1 MSKIINIP
9 LDKLKLHPQN
19 VRKKYEGI
27 EELAESIKARGVLQ
41 NLTVVPDKSKEGT
54 YIVVIGNRRLTA
66 AKQAGISTLP
76 CIVEEMEEKEQI
88 ETMLLENMQRND
100 LTVYE
105 EAQGFQMVLDLG
117 ETEEELAKKTGFSKT
132 TIRRRLNI
140 AKLDGKLMSEKEEDK
155 NFQIR
160 LTDLYELEKISD
172 VEKRN
177 ELLSKAENS
186 KELIWRV
193 NRELSRQKREENEK
207 KLIEQLE
214 EKGIKKAPKNASQ
227 ERYTNKW
234 ETVQSF
240 NLEKD
245 VPTEI
250 KIKVGKIPLY
260 YLTTYSSMDVIRR
273 TKDVKRKLTPAEK
286 EKAEKESRKKKIKAR
301 TKDVLITWK
310 DFIMSNIVSGKVKVS
325 EKELYEPL
333 WSLLTKCGCYVSDMT
348 VASFFSEK
356 KNFYENDEEIKEN
369 LKKRAQELSLGKQM
383 IVVIYEDLARKDLVL
398 YNGKYS
404 KLNGEL
410 FLKLYDFLKIYG
422 YTYSSSEEQ
431 EMIQGTSELYTV
443 EEE

>member
-193 NRELSRQKREENEK
+193 NGELSRQK
-207 KLIEQLE
+207 
-214 EKGIKKAPKNASQ
+214 
-227 ERYTNKW
+227 
-234 ETVQSF
+234 
-240 NLEKD
+240 
-245 VPTEI
+245 
-250 KIKVGKIPLY
+250 
-260 YLTTYSSMDVIRR
+260 
-273 TKDVKRKLTPAEK
+273 KR
-286 EKAEKESRKKKIKAR
+286 
-301 TKDVLITWK
+301 
-310 DFIMSNIVSGKVKVS
+310 
-325 EKELYEPL
+325 
-333 WSLLTKCGCYVSDMT
+333 
-348 VASFFSEK
+348 
-356 KNFYENDEEIKEN
+356 
-369 LKKRAQELSLGKQM
+369 
-383 IVVIYEDLARKDLVL
+383 
-398 YNGKYS
+398 
-404 KLNGEL
+404 GE
-410 FLKLYDFLKIYG
+410 
-422 YTYSSSEEQ
+422 
-431 EMIQGTSELYTV
+431 
-443 EEE
+443 

>member
-117 ETEEELAKKTGFSKT
+117 ETEEELANKTGFSKT

-140 AKLDGKLMSEKEEDK
+140 AKLDEKLMSEKEEDK

-177 ELLSKAENS
+177 ELLSKAANS
-186 KELIWRV
+186 NELIWRV
-193 NRELSRQKREENEK
+193 NGELSRQKREENKK
-207 KLIEQLE
+207 KLIEQLG
-214 EKGIKKAPKNASQ
+214 EKGIKKAPKNVSQ

-234 ETVQSF
+234 ETVKSF

-245 VPTEI
+245 VPAEI
-250 KIKVGKIPLY
+250 EIKVGKIPLY
-260 YLTTYSSMDVIRR
+260 YYETYSSMEVIRK

-333 WSLLTKCGCYVSDMT
+333 WSLLTKCGCYVSDTT

-369 LKKRAQELSLGKQM
+369 FKKRARELSLGKQM
-383 IVVIYEDLARKDLVL
+383 IIVIYEDLARKDLVL
-398 YNGKYS
+398 YDGKYS

-431 EMIQGTSELYTV
+431 EIIQGTSELYTV

>member
-1 MSKIINIP
+1 
-9 LDKLKLHPQN
+9 
-19 VRKKYEGI
+19 
-27 EELAESIKARGVLQ
+27 
-41 NLTVVPDKSKEGT
+41 
-54 YIVVIGNRRLTA
+54 
-66 AKQAGISTLP
+66 
-76 CIVEEMEEKEQI
+76 
-88 ETMLLENMQRND
+88 
-100 LTVYE
+100 
-105 EAQGFQMVLDLG
+105 
-117 ETEEELAKKTGFSKT
+117 
-132 TIRRRLNI
+132 
-140 AKLDGKLMSEKEEDK
+140 MSEKEEDK

-193 NRELSRQKREENEK
+193 NGELSRQKREENEK

-214 EKGIKKAPKNASQ
+214 EKGTKKAPKNASQ

-234 ETVQSF
+234 ETVKSF

-245 VPTEI
+245 VPAEI

-260 YLTTYSSMDVIRR
+260 YLAPYSSMEVIRR

-333 WSLLTKCGCYVSDMT
+333 WSLLTKCGCYVSDTT

-369 LKKRAQELSLGKQM
+369 LKKRARELSLGKQM
-383 IVVIYEDLARKDLVL
+383 IIVIYEDLIRKDLVL
-398 YNGKYS
+398 YDGKYS
-404 KLNGEL
+404 KFNGEL

-431 EMIQGTSELYTV
+431 EIIQGTSELYTV

>member
-27 EELAESIKARGVLQ
+27 EELAESIKARGILQ
-41 NLTVVPDKSKEGT
+41 NLTVVPDKSKEGI

-140 AKLDGKLMSEKEEDK
+140 AKLDEKLMSEKEEDK

-177 ELLSKAENS
+177 ELLSKAANS
-186 KELIWRV
+186 NELIWRV
-193 NRELSRQKREENEK
+193 NGELSRQKREENKK

-214 EKGIKKAPKNASQ
+214 EKGIKKAPKNVSQ

-234 ETVQSF
+234 ETVKSF

-245 VPTEI
+245 VPAEI
-250 KIKVGKIPLY
+250 EIKVGKIPLY
-260 YLTTYSSMDVIRR
+260 YYETYSSMEVIRK

-333 WSLLTKCGCYVSDMT
+333 WSLLTKCGCYVSDTT

-369 LKKRAQELSLGKQM
+369 LKKRARELSLGKQM
-383 IVVIYEDLARKDLVL
+383 IIVIYEDLARKDLVL
-398 YNGKYS
+398 YDGKYS

-431 EMIQGTSELYTV
+431 EIIQGTSELYTV

>member
-193 NRELSRQKREENEK
+193 NGELSRQKREENEK

-325 EKELYEPL
+325 EKELYAPL
-333 WSLLTKCGCYVSDMT
+333 WRLLTKCGCYVSDMT
-348 VASFFSEK
+348 VASFFSEM
-356 KNFYENDEEIKEN
+356 KNEKSD
-369 LKKRAQELSLGKQM
+369 S
-383 IVVIYEDLARKDLVL
+383 
-398 YNGKYS
+398 
-404 KLNGEL
+404 
-410 FLKLYDFLKIYG
+410 
-422 YTYSSSEEQ
+422 
-431 EMIQGTSELYTV
+431 
-443 EEE
+443 

>member
-27 EELAESIKARGVLQ
+27 EELAESIKARGILQ

-140 AKLDGKLMSEKEEDK
+140 AKLDEKLMSEKEEDK

-177 ELLSKAENS
+177 ELLSKAANS
-186 KELIWRV
+186 NELIWRV
-193 NRELSRQKREENEK
+193 NGELSRQKREENKK

-214 EKGIKKAPKNASQ
+214 EKGIKKAPKNVSQ

-234 ETVQSF
+234 ETVKSF

-245 VPTEI
+245 VPAEI
-250 KIKVGKIPLY
+250 EIKVGKIPLY
-260 YLTTYSSMDVIRR
+260 YYETYSSMEVIRK

-325 EKELYEPL
+325 EKDMDILSEDEFKKLSKEEKIIHYLLYRATGDEVDEFVHSVDKDRLPF
-333 WSLLTKCGCYVSDMT
+333 VFRFDESDLRD
-348 VASFFSEK
+348 VIKQIPEDVFEALYK
-356 KNFYENDEEIKEN
+356 KIN
-369 LKKRAQELSLGKQM
+369 L
-383 IVVIYEDLARKDLVL
+383 D
-398 YNGKYS
+398 
-404 KLNGEL
+404 
-410 FLKLYDFLKIYG
+410 
-422 YTYSSSEEQ
+422 T
-431 EMIQGTSELYTV
+431 
-443 EEE
+443 

>member
-193 NRELSRQKREENEK
+193 NGELSRQKREENEK

-214 EKGIKKAPKNASQ
+214 EKGIKKAPKNTSQ

-234 ETVQSF
+234 ETVKSF
-240 NLEKD
+240 DLEKD

-333 WSLLTKCGCYVSDMT
+333 WSLLTKCGCYVSDTT

-369 LKKRAQELSLGKQM
+369 LKKRARELSLGKQM
-383 IVVIYEDLARKDLVL
+383 IIVIYEDLIRKDLVL
-398 YNGKYS
+398 YDGKYS

-431 EMIQGTSELYTV
+431 EIIQGTSELYTV

>member
-140 AKLDGKLMSEKEEDK
+140 AKIDGKLMSEKEEDK

-177 ELLSKAENS
+177 ELLSKAEN
-186 KELIWRV
+186 
-193 NRELSRQKREENEK
+193 
-207 KLIEQLE
+207 
-214 EKGIKKAPKNASQ
+214 
-227 ERYTNKW
+227 
-234 ETVQSF
+234 
-240 NLEKD
+240 
-245 VPTEI
+245 
-250 KIKVGKIPLY
+250 
-260 YLTTYSSMDVIRR
+260 
-273 TKDVKRKLTPAEK
+273 
-286 EKAEKESRKKKIKAR
+286 
-301 TKDVLITWK
+301 
-310 DFIMSNIVSGKVKVS
+310 
-325 EKELYEPL
+325 
-333 WSLLTKCGCYVSDMT
+333 
-348 VASFFSEK
+348 
-356 KNFYENDEEIKEN
+356 
-369 LKKRAQELSLGKQM
+369 
-383 IVVIYEDLARKDLVL
+383 
-398 YNGKYS
+398 
-404 KLNGEL
+404 
-410 FLKLYDFLKIYG
+410 
-422 YTYSSSEEQ
+422 
-431 EMIQGTSELYTV
+431 
-443 EEE
+443 

>member
-140 AKLDGKLMSEKEEDK
+140 AKLDEKLMSEKEEDK

-177 ELLSKAENS
+177 ELLSKAANS
-186 KELIWRV
+186 NELIWRV
-193 NRELSRQKREENEK
+193 NGELSRQKREENKK

-214 EKGIKKAPKNASQ
+214 EKGIKKAPKNVSQ

-234 ETVQSF
+234 ETVKSF

-245 VPTEI
+245 VPAEI
-250 KIKVGKIPLY
+250 EIKVGKIPLY
-260 YLTTYSSMDVIRR
+260 YYETYSSMEVIRK

-333 WSLLTKCGCYVSDMT
+333 WSLLTKCGCYVSDTT

-369 LKKRAQELSLGKQM
+369 FKKRARELSLGKQM
-383 IVVIYEDLARKDLVL
+383 IIVIYEDLARKDLVL
-398 YNGKYS
+398 YDGKYS

-431 EMIQGTSELYTV
+431 EIIQGTSELYTV